1 MKRVLFKII
10 LPAGLLAAWMLTCY
24 PVCNKADGFDVFLYW
39 ILVGCPYG
47 LRKMCMILVP
57 KNFGIAGSMGILALN
72 CVVGGDRRG
81 SSNLENGYGTCGD
94 NKGNQGLLLDTMSK
108 ST

>member
-47 LRKMCMILVP
+47 LRKMCMIL
-57 KNFGIAGSMGILALN
+57 GIKLCCWRS
-72 CVVGGDRRG
+72 DRRG